1 MLLNKTQQYIVAYS
15 AITMALLS
23 WSIYDSLSKSYN
35 FVMFI
40 VEFTDGMKLG
50 ILINF
55 IVFLFLAIDKVLQV
69 LIFGSLRM
77 IEIEHLFEKLP
88 IFAINLLLNLTT
100 GDNNM
105 ILNVFLMGLSISFK
119 VFHIIMFD
127 RLDYVNVL
135 IVNKINNHDMQIQ
148 LADVVRHFGLLIN
161 FWLNLGFIFV
171 DFGLAKFLVY
181 DVFQGINSV
190 TCLLFGFQFAVQGVN
205 ALTYFAKL
213 SLGIYEIVFYR
224 IRKNEVRRYEEEQ
237 EEEEEEEVVEG
248 ETSGDVTAGESG
260 SLRSGNLG
268 EADVED
274 DDDDDDDDDDELEL
288 IWESKPYYSKG
299 VEIASSAL
307 TSISYLSFL
316 YLLTIHSG
324 LSLPLSMLQ
333 GTYSSMRKTWIEV
346 TQLLAF
352 IEKSKRL
359 DTQLANANRADLEA
373 SDNLCIICREDMH
386 SIEDYQRLFNKPQS
400 SRRSPKKL
408 KCGHI
413 LHLGCLKDWL
423 ERSDSCPLCRRKVFE
438 EAAPSTASSAHVPP
452 AQAQPQAQPVPPVGA
467 QVNVP
472 NPPVNADLQRGF
484 REINE
489 FLHNNHPPQQQEEA
503 QQQQAERSNPHSH
516 TQTPTGTATP
526 VEPVEGSSR
535 DVQRPIISEISSS
548 STSTDSSASTAP
560 LFQSITLPS
569 NVLLP
574 PGWLLLPL
582 EKPQSEEEQA
592 NGEVDYKVNISNYH
606 KANMKLKP
614 KESNTRNIKIYD
626 VPKESPPI

>member
-1 MLLNKTQQYIVAYS
+1 
-15 AITMALLS
+15 MALLS

-35 FVMFI
+35 FVMFM
-40 VEFTDGMKLG
+40 VEFTDGIKLG

-55 IVFLFLAIDKVLQV
+55 MVFLFLAIDKALQV

-77 IEIEHLFEKLP
+77 IEVEHLFEKLP

-105 ILNVFLMGLSISFK
+105 ILNVFLMGLSMSFK

-135 IVNKINNHDMQIQ
+135 IVNKISNHDTQVDLI
-148 LADVVRHFGLLIN
+148 DVIRHFGLLIN
-161 FWLNLGFIFV
+161 FWLNLGFIFI
-171 DFGLAKFLVY
+171 DFALAKFLVY

-224 IRKNEVRRYEEEQ
+224 IRKNEVHENEQ
-237 EEEEEEEVVEG
+237 DSMAETSESLNAVSEG
-248 ETSGDVTAGESG
+248 ESEFVT
-260 SLRSGNLG
+260 SGNLG

-274 DDDDDDDDDDELEL
+274 ESDDSIDDNDDDELEF
-288 IWESKPYYSKG
+288 IWENKPYYTKG
-299 VEIASSAL
+299 VEIASSVL

-316 YLLTIHSG
+316 YLLTVHSG

-333 GTYSSMRKTWIEV
+333 GTYSSIRKTWVEV

-359 DTQLANANRADLEA
+359 DTQLANADLEDLMA

-400 SRRSPKKL
+400 PRRSPKKL

-423 ERSDSCPLCRRKVFE
+423 ERSDSCPLCRRKVFDE
-438 EAAPSTASSAHVPP
+438 VIPTNPSSVRFPQP
-452 AQAQPQAQPVPPVGA
+452 VQAQPGAVPIPP
-467 QVNVP
+467 QVNVA
-472 NPPVNADLQRGF
+472 NPPDNADLQRGL

-489 FLHNNHPPQQQEEA
+489 FFHTIQPQPNNHQGEDQGIL
-503 QQQQAERSNPHSH
+503 NPNQRN
-516 TQTPTGTATP
+516 TQTLINTGTVTP
-526 VEPVEGSSR
+526 AEPIEGSSR
-535 DVQRPIISEISSS
+535 DAQQQPTIASSS
-548 STSTDSSASTAP
+548 STSDSSVTTG
-560 LFQSITLPS
+560 LYQSIVLPS
-569 NVLLP
+569 NALIP

-582 EKPQSEEEQA
+582 EKPQEEEK
-592 NGEVDYKVNISNYH
+592 GEVDYKVNISNYH
-606 KANMKLKP
+606 KANMKLQTN
-614 KESNTRNIKIYD
+614 ESNIRNIKVYEI
-626 VPKESPPI
+626 PKESPPI